1 MVLPNLDGQSNHN
14 RLLLVEEGLFATNP
28 PAVGAMDDISAKLKT
43 MKN

>member
-1 MVLPNLDGQSNHN
+1 MRDSYDQDF
-14 RLLLVEEGLFATNP
+14 FANP

>member
-1 MVLPNLDGQSNHN
+1 MGNSYEQGFVAD
-14 RLLLVEEGLFATNP
+14 P

>member
-1 MVLPNLDGQSNHN
+1 MRNSYGQG
-14 RLLLVEEGLFATNP
+14 LVADP